1 MLLFTL
7 LPLAAAAMAVA
18 LARVHAR
25 AAPALRMAGW
35 TGAVA
40 LSAAAFLAL
49 AAAVSRPGVVVEFDS
64 ALAAALSMSLG
75 DSVLWLLSWFTTL
88 GDRMFLTVLAAVSYT
103 HLLPASSMRKREPV
117 RMRMR
122 AF

>member
-1 MLLFTL
+1 MIDADAAWVASHALLLFTL

-40 LSAAAFLAL
+40 LSACLL
-49 AAAVSRPGVVVEFDS
+49 YT
-64 ALAAALSMSLG
+64 
-75 DSVLWLLSWFTTL
+75 SV
-88 GDRMFLTVLAAVSYT
+88 
-103 HLLPASSMRKREPV
+103 
-117 RMRMR
+117 
-122 AF
+122 